1 MRIIIAFLLM
11 TGLAYAGP
19 FLASD
24 ANDGASEYLIECDGG
39 VLPFVSLAALDGS
52 LYYDLGLWASGG
64 GWYNCTAKA
73 SDTYEVVDET
83 TGAVTNQTVFSDPA
97 PFRLKIPM
105 NVKPQNY
112 QVK

>member
-1 MRIIIAFLLM
+1 MKVLIIFLLI
-11 TGLAYAGP
+11 TGFAYAEP

-24 ANDGASEYLIECDGG
+24 PADGPSEYLIECDGG
-39 VLPFVSLAALDGS
+39 VLPFVSPAALDGS
-52 LYYDLGLWASGG
+52 LYYDLGLWAGVG

-83 TGAVTNQTVFSDPA
+83 TGAVTNQTVFSTPA

-105 NVKPQNY
+105 NVKPENY
-112 QVK
+112 RVQ